1 MQMYDIWSILCY
13 KNENAEGQIVSC
25 SKEGSKCG
33 FGEES

>member
-1 MQMYDIWSILCY
+1 MYDIWSILCY
-13 KNENAEGQIVSC
+13 ENENAEGQIVNC